1 MHTQLHAPAAKRTFT
16 DIPTTRKVETIAGW
30 LSEKKAQELLALDFS
45 KEHLLS
51 EAAIIVTA
59 TSPRHA
65 QGLADFVLEES
76 RKERLEFLSM
86 EGYTAAEWILLDL
99 NDVVVHIF
107 QPQARDLYRLDD
119 LWPSAGILADNR
131 KES

>member
-1 MHTQLHAPAAKRTFT
+1 MPTQLKTTAANRKFV
-16 DIPTTRKVETIAGW
+16 DIPTVRKVETIIAW
-30 LSEKKAQELLALDFS
+30 LTEKKALDLLALDLS

-51 EAAIIVTA
+51 EAVVIVTA

-65 QGLADFVLEES
+65 QGLADFVLEEC
-76 RKERLEFLSM
+76 RRQKMEYLRT
-86 EGYTAAEWILLDL
+86 EGYTAAQWILLDL

-107 QPQARDLYRLDD
+107 QPSARDLYRLDD

-131 KES
+131 KEH

>member
-1 MHTQLHAPAAKRTFT
+1 MQIQIQAPAEQRKFAEIT
-16 DIPTTRKVETIAGW
+16 TTRKVEVVVQW
-30 LSEKKAQELLALDFS
+30 LLDKKALDLLALDLS

-65 QGLADFVLEES
+65 QGLADYVLEEC
-76 RKERLEFLSM
+76 RGAKIEYLRM
-86 EGYTAAEWILLDL
+86 EGYTASQWILLDL

-107 QPQARDLYRLDD
+107 QPDARNLYRLDD
-119 LWPSAGILADNR
+119 LWPAATILADTR
-131 KES
+131 KEP